1 MVFNTG
7 WIFISSYWLLI
18 FIDKIGWGCCSG
30 CCEDCCHF
38 AAAAGRAQ
46 KWQLWKSKHCVLSQ
60 SWADH
65 QFDRSVQTAGLVS
78 QPCSCKCQNLTA
90 ERFDEARTE
99 DKGWK
104 PLSGI
109 GWDRFAQMVAFQPTG
124 SSHICTQRL
133 KQAFLTMQRF
143 WPRRDLDDIVD

>member
-1 MVFNTG
+1 
-7 WIFISSYWLLI
+7 
-18 FIDKIGWGCCSG
+18 
-30 CCEDCCHF
+30 
-38 AAAAGRAQ
+38 
-46 KWQLWKSKHCVLSQ
+46 
-60 SWADH
+60 
-65 QFDRSVQTAGLVS
+65 VS

-90 ERFDEARTE
+90 ERFDEARTQ

-143 WPRRDLDDIVD
+143 WPRGDLDDIVDQQSMVTGEFPIQMQWGKEGSVLIQVVNILDFHNTSGSGHLHLHLGFNLYACLP